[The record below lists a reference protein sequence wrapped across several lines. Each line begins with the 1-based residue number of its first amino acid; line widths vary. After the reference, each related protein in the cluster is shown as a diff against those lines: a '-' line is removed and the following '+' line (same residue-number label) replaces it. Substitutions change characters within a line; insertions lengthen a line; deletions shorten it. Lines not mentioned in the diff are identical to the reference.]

1 MPRIHKHVYHGGVL
15 QRQRNPKISSWQAVY
30 KMISLPDARLSKISY
45 SSLTGFIFR
54 LDVPNIESNTEF
66 YGLNDK
72 KSALTKPI
80 YSIVFKLAI
89 ISDDDY
95 DRLNP
100 LIITEKNAAFDKKT
114 ENLRDFKKEA
124 DTQQQIYIDTLS
136 PNGNPITLS
145 IIDFSHFD
153 KRSTRILLM
162 ELNKKHNSRTIS
174 EMLRYIGLNCLDSS
188 KNRRLGMITMELAE
202 PTYTELADIP
212 IGEYTYISGCQY
224 AIAQTLILFLKSKKL
239 NFDSHAGNV
248 LASTTPINPG
258 TVLIDFGRVLDFN
271 MDIYENIKGYYNQL
285 TGHDYDGDLDTYKK
299 YTVTDLYISRTNQLG
314 TVVNNMINIMRF
326 LTYMDYIINSISFKM
341 NGSYDRP
348 QLITL
353 LQYLYGPSFRSY
365 WGWNDGNYVAPDWNL
380 TQEIFDRYAAIIPII
395 RTLTEARMEQT
406 SYVSEAAIKRRV
418 ANGEI
423 ASFNENVNNYDRSNT
438 ITIQSVDIPTRSTET
453 MDRDGTSSAVPTRV
467 PVQVTT
473 EEESCWGKWCGKK
486 EKKEG
491 GRKTYRKNKRR
502 VVHKKRITRQ
512 KRSSSSKQNRSSK
525 QKRD

>member
-15 QRQRNPKISSWQAVY
+15 QRQRNPKLSSWQAVY

-66 YGLNDK
+66 YGLNAAK
-72 KSALTKPI
+72 TRLNKPI
-80 YSIVFKLAI
+80 YSIVLKLAI
-89 ISDDDY
+89 ISDDDS

-100 LIITEKNAAFDKKT
+100 LIITEKNAAFEKKT

-174 EMLRYIGLNCLDSS
+174 EMLRYIGLNCLDYS

-239 NFDSHAGNV
+239 NFDSHTGNV
-248 LASTTPINPG
+248 LASTTPSNPG
-258 TVLIDFGRVLDFN
+258 TVLIDFGRVLDFKK
-271 MDIYENIKGYYNQL
+271 DIYEEIKGYYNQL

-299 YTVTDLYISRTNQLG
+299 YTVTDLYISRTNQLA

-326 LTYMDYIINSISFKM
+326 LSYMDYIINSISFKM
-341 NGSYDRP
+341 KGSYDRP

-395 RTLTEARMEQT
+395 RNLTEARMEQT
-406 SYVSEAAIKRRV
+406 SYVSEAAIERRV

-502 VVHKKRITRQ
+502 VVHKKRITRRN
-512 KRSSSSKQNRSSK
+512 KSNKQMRSSK

>member
-1 MPRIHKHVYHGGVL
+1 MPRIHKHVGGVL
-15 QRQRNPKISSWQAVY
+15 QRQRNPKLSSWQAVY
-30 KMISLPDARLSKISY
+30 KMICLPYARLSRIAY

-66 YGLNDK
+66 YGLNAEK
-72 KSALTKPI
+72 TALTKPI

-89 ISDDDY
+89 ISEDVS
-95 DRLNP
+95 DRLDP
-100 LIITEKNAAFDKKT
+100 LLITEKNKEYTKKT
-114 ENLRDFKKEA
+114 ENLLDFKKEA

-153 KRSTRILLM
+153 KRSTRILIT
-162 ELNKKHNSRTIS
+162 ELNKKHDSRTVG
-174 EMLRYIGLNCLDSS
+174 EMLRYIGLNCLDYS

-239 NFDSHAGNV
+239 NFDSHTGNV
-248 LASTTPINPG
+248 LASTTPSNPG
-258 TVLIDFGRVLDFN
+258 TVLIDFGRVLDFKK
-271 MDIYENIKGYYNQL
+271 DIYEKIKGYYNQL
-285 TGHDYDGDLDTYKK
+285 TGHDYDVDLDTYKK
-299 YTVTDLYISRTNQLG
+299 YTVTDLYISRTNQVG
-314 TVVNNMINIMRF
+314 TVVNNMINIIQF
-326 LTYMDYIINSISFKM
+326 ISYMDYIINSISYKM
-341 NGSYDRP
+341 SGSNDRP
-348 QLITL
+348 QLISL
-353 LQYLYGPSFRSY
+353 LRYLYGPSFKSY
-365 WGWNDGNYVAPDWNL
+365 WGWNDVSQDW
-380 TQEIFDRYAAIIPII
+380 TITPEIHDRYTAIIPII
-395 RTLTEARMEQT
+395 RNLTEARIEQT
-406 SYVSEAAIKRRV
+406 SFVSAAAVKSRV
-418 ANGEI
+418 DNGEI
-423 ASFNENVNNYDRSNT
+423 ALFNENVNNYDRSNT
-438 ITIQSVDIPTRSTET
+438 ITIQSVDMPTRSTET
-453 MDRDGTSSAVPTRV
+453 MDRESTSSAVPTRV
-467 PVQVTT
+467 PVTT

-512 KRSSSSKQNRSSK
+512 KRSSSSKQMRSSK